1 MLGKASLRRHSGNRR
16 KDGRES
22 GLEEVLCRM
31 AGAKV
36 LRQEHGR
43 GVGRKARLSGK
54 EKSK

>member
-16 KDGRES
+16 KYGRES

-43 GVGRKARLSGK
+43 GVGRKARVSGK